1 MPADLART
9 IMQTITTILIALP
22 LLLAC
27 GALIVGYVL
36 WRKRRRADDAQ
47 SDDPDKRAQRPIW
60 RPGGE

>member
-27 GALIVGYVL
+27 GALIVGYVI
-36 WRKRRRADDAQ
+36 WRSRRAVDAQ
-47 SDDPDKRAQRPIW
+47 AAKMAAS
-60 RPGGE
+60 GGGGGPTEPA